1 MQKKPFA
8 ELRKRLL
15 IAAQYIPL
23 GRTISILVLY
33 ERRAGS
39 ERGACVPLL
48 VVMGR
53 PIRADR
59 EFPLSTYN
67 GWTCAARRIGGAPM
81 TTALT
86 VILDPFDYSAFDAD
100 TASNLRAQ
108 ASRIRKRIGK
118 ATQDLIDI
126 GRDLLSAKKNLV
138 DHGAF
143 IDWVESEVG
152 IVRRTAQAY
161 MALAKFAE
169 DNGAAIALLPPTTA
183 HRLAAKSAPPEI
195 VSKVVAKALTGEVLP
210 DRAVAEMI
218 LAAKSERTQ
227 LPEMNGFS
235 RFKHYRKYCEPQEA
249 QQEAGLARQN
259 REKKT
264 SEAAE
269 VLLKS
274 LGADGVALVIKVF
287 AEEEW
292 PWGLLSEL
300 RKRILLRKRARGATH

>member
-1 MQKKPFA
+1 
-8 ELRKRLL
+8 
-15 IAAQYIPL
+15 
-23 GRTISILVLY
+23 
-33 ERRAGS
+33 
-39 ERGACVPLL
+39 
-48 VVMGR
+48 
-53 PIRADR
+53 
-59 EFPLSTYN
+59 
-67 GWTCAARRIGGAPM
+67 M
-81 TTALT
+81 TTALS

-126 GRDLLSAKKNLV
+126 GRDLLAAKKNLV

-143 IDWVESEVG
+143 IEWVESEVG

-161 MALAKFAE
+161 MALAKFAD

-210 DRAVAEMI
+210 DRAVAKMI
-218 LAAKSERTQ
+218 LAAKSEKERAQ
-227 LPEMNGFS
+227 LPEVNGFS

-249 QQEAGLARQN
+249 QQEAGLTRQN

-269 VLLKS
+269 TLLKS

-300 RKRILLRKRARGATH
+300 RKKILLRKRAADCAATH

>member
-1 MQKKPFA
+1 
-8 ELRKRLL
+8 
-15 IAAQYIPL
+15 
-23 GRTISILVLY
+23 
-33 ERRAGS
+33 
-39 ERGACVPLL
+39 
-48 VVMGR
+48 
-53 PIRADR
+53 
-59 EFPLSTYN
+59 
-67 GWTCAARRIGGAPM
+67 M

-86 VILDPFDYSAFDAD
+86 VIIDPFDYSTFDTD

-108 ASRIRKRIGK
+108 ASRIRKCIGK

-126 GRDLLSAKKNLV
+126 GRDLLAAKKNLV

-143 IDWVESEVG
+143 IEWVESEVG

-161 MALAKFAE
+161 MALAKFAD

-183 HRLAAKSAPPEI
+183 HRLAAKSAPPEV
-195 VSKVVAKALTGEVLP
+195 VSKVVAKAQTGEVLP

-218 LAAKSERTQ
+218 LAAKSQKERTQ
-227 LPEMNGFS
+227 LPEVNGFS
-235 RFKHYRKYCEPQEA
+235 HFKHYRKYCEPEET
-249 QQEAGLARQN
+249 QQEAGPGRQN
-259 REKKT
+259 REKRT

-269 VLLKS
+269 MLLKS

-300 RKRILLRKRARGATH
+300 RKRALLRKRAADCGVTP